1 MKICSIRINK
11 LRYPYNKTLYS
22 KISSK
27 LSPITKTR
35 NLKTTIDVIIII
47 IIMVI
52 IIIEIIII
60 IIVIIIT
67 IIIIEIIII
76 IIIISY
82 NRISKMNK
90 NRKSKA
96 SIRKIYSC
104 LRKIKPTFI
113 TLKRKWK

>member
-1 MKICSIRINK
+1 MKICSIRTNK

-22 KISSK
+22 RISST
-27 LSPITKTR
+27 LSTITKTR
-35 NLKTTIDVIIII
+35 NLRTTIDVIIII
-47 IIMVI
+47 IIMDSI
-52 IIIEIIII
+52 IIDIII

-76 IIIISY
+76 IIIISN

-96 SIRKIYSC
+96 GIRKIYRN

>member
-22 KISSK
+22 KISST

-35 NLKTTIDVIIII
+35 NLRTTIDVIIII
-47 IIMVI
+47 IIMDS
-52 IIIEIIII
+52 IIIEIII

-76 IIIISY
+76 IIIISN

-90 NRKSKA
+90 NKKSKA
-96 SIRKIYSC
+96 GIRKIYRS

-113 TLKRKWK
+113 MLKRKWK